1 MEEADYFIIVTDQI
15 TLSDQKLIGKL
26 CRYALRNKKS
36 RDIYIVH
43 NLMKLETKD
52 QVKKYVK
59 NEILK
64 VFDIS

>member
-26 CRYALRNKKS
+26 CQYTLRNKKVKY
-36 RDIYIVH
+36 IYIVH
-43 NLMKLETKD
+43 NLMKLKTKD

-64 VFDIS
+64 NIS